1 MNFDEQD
8 YRIWKNENFVI
19 ESTITISLWDEILIN
34 DFHEKINKVLDEIY
48 SRIGLISNN
57 TKSLISISFSNDKN
71 VIDLNNR
78 FRKKKSATNVL
89 TFPSN
94 YKINN
99 TLFIG
104 DIIFSIET
112 ISREAK
118 RDNKSINNHLI
129 HLFIHGVLHLLGYDH
144 RTEEEAKK
152 MENLEIQILEKL
164 KIDNPYKWIN
174 YIRNI
179 KIKAMKI
186 NLPSFFK
193 KTKDI
198 TDKNLDQ
205 ELEQFVA
212 KRINADDSNGKA
224 LSHENELLKNL
235 AGLRG
240 ITASD
245 VMVPRVDIVS
255 VAMSDDF
262 DKIVK
267 QLIKTNHSRVPV
279 RNESLD
285 DIVGILHIK
294 DVLANL
300 FLKEKQDFKTLLKK
314 PIFVSPSISLLD
326 LLYEMRV
333 KRRHLAL
340 VVDEYG
346 GTDGL
351 VTIEDLV
358 EELVGDIED
367 EHDLSSECRLEKMK
381 DGSIIVEA
389 RITVDLLEGLL
400 SSIRKEDL
408 NDEIETLGGFIISI
422 TGRVPVK
429 GEVIRYSP
437 SGLKFEILEA
447 DPRKV
452 ILVKIIGLKNSS
464 TLKRLTL

>member
-1 MNFDEQD
+1 MKIKIPKFLKHSN
-8 YRIWKNENFVI
+8 
-19 ESTITISLWDEILIN
+19 
-34 DFHEKINKVLDEIY
+34 HEKKQLDE
-48 SRIGLISNN
+48 
-57 TKSLISISFSNDKN
+57 
-71 VIDLNNR
+71 
-78 FRKKKSATNVL
+78 
-89 TFPSN
+89 
-94 YKINN
+94 
-99 TLFIG
+99 
-104 DIIFSIET
+104 
-112 ISREAK
+112 
-118 RDNKSINNHLI
+118 
-129 HLFIHGVLHLLGYDH
+129 
-144 RTEEEAKK
+144 
-152 MENLEIQILEKL
+152 
-164 KIDNPYKWIN
+164 
-174 YIRNI
+174 
-179 KIKAMKI
+179 
-186 NLPSFFK
+186 
-193 KTKDI
+193 
-198 TDKNLDQ
+198 

-212 KRINADDSNGKA
+212 KRINDDDSNGKT

-240 ITASD
+240 INASD
-245 VMVPRVDIVS
+245 VMIPRVDIIS

-262 DKIVK
+262 NKIVK

-300 FLKEKQDFKTLLKK
+300 FLQEKKDIKSLLRK

-346 GTDGL
+346 GIDGL

-367 EHDLSSECRLEKMK
+367 EHDLSTECRLEKMQ
-381 DGSIIVEA
+381 DGSIVLEA
-389 RITVDLLEGLL
+389 RITMDLIEDLL

-408 NDEIETLGGFIISI
+408 NEEIETLGGFIINI
-422 TGRVPVK
+422 AGRVPVK
-429 GEVIRYSP
+429 GEVIKYSP

-452 ILVKIIGLKNSS
+452 ILVKLRGLNKLLRYDES
-464 TLKRLTL
+464 K

>member
-1 MNFDEQD
+1 
-8 YRIWKNENFVI
+8 
-19 ESTITISLWDEILIN
+19 
-34 DFHEKINKVLDEIY
+34 
-48 SRIGLISNN
+48 
-57 TKSLISISFSNDKN
+57 
-71 VIDLNNR
+71 
-78 FRKKKSATNVL
+78 
-89 TFPSN
+89 
-94 YKINN
+94 
-99 TLFIG
+99 
-104 DIIFSIET
+104 
-112 ISREAK
+112 
-118 RDNKSINNHLI
+118 
-129 HLFIHGVLHLLGYDH
+129 
-144 RTEEEAKK
+144 
-152 MENLEIQILEKL
+152 
-164 KIDNPYKWIN
+164 
-174 YIRNI
+174 
-179 KIKAMKI
+179 MKI
-186 NLPSFFK
+186 NLPNFFK
-193 KTKDI
+193 KTKYNI
-198 TDKNLDQ
+198 NKNLDQ

-212 KRINADDSNGKA
+212 KRINADDSNGKT

-245 VMVPRVDIVS
+245 VMVPRIDIVS

-262 DKIVK
+262 NEIVK

-279 RNESLD
+279 RNDSLD
-285 DIVGILHIK
+285 DIEGILHIK

-300 FLKEKQDFKTLLKK
+300 LLEEKQDIRTLLKK

-346 GTDGL
+346 GIDGL

-358 EELVGDIED
+358 EELVGEIED
-367 EHDLSSECRLEKMK
+367 EHDLSSECRLEKME

-389 RITVDLLEGLL
+389 RISIDLLEGFL

-422 TGRVPVK
+422 TRRVPVK

-452 ILVKIIGLKNSS
+452 ILVKIIGLKVVASLN
-464 TLKRLTL
+464 T

>member
-1 MNFDEQD
+1 MKIKIPKFLKHSN
-8 YRIWKNENFVI
+8 
-19 ESTITISLWDEILIN
+19 
-34 DFHEKINKVLDEIY
+34 HEKKQLDE
-48 SRIGLISNN
+48 
-57 TKSLISISFSNDKN
+57 
-71 VIDLNNR
+71 
-78 FRKKKSATNVL
+78 
-89 TFPSN
+89 
-94 YKINN
+94 
-99 TLFIG
+99 
-104 DIIFSIET
+104 
-112 ISREAK
+112 
-118 RDNKSINNHLI
+118 
-129 HLFIHGVLHLLGYDH
+129 
-144 RTEEEAKK
+144 
-152 MENLEIQILEKL
+152 
-164 KIDNPYKWIN
+164 
-174 YIRNI
+174 
-179 KIKAMKI
+179 
-186 NLPSFFK
+186 
-193 KTKDI
+193 
-198 TDKNLDQ
+198 

-212 KRINADDSNGKA
+212 KRINDDDSNGKT

-240 ITASD
+240 INASD
-245 VMVPRVDIVS
+245 VMIPRVDIVS

-262 DKIVK
+262 NEIVK

-300 FLKEKQDFKTLLKK
+300 FLQEKKDIKSLLRK

-346 GTDGL
+346 GIDGL

-367 EHDLSSECRLEKMK
+367 EHDLSTECRLEKMQ
-381 DGSIIVEA
+381 DGSIVLEA
-389 RITVDLLEGLL
+389 RITIDLIEDLL

-408 NDEIETLGGFIISI
+408 NEEIETLGGFIISI
-422 TGRVPVK
+422 AGRVPVK
-429 GEVIRYSP
+429 GEVIKYSP

-452 ILVKIIGLKNSS
+452 ILVKLRGLNKLLPYDES
-464 TLKRLTL
+464 K

>member
-1 MNFDEQD
+1 
-8 YRIWKNENFVI
+8 
-19 ESTITISLWDEILIN
+19 
-34 DFHEKINKVLDEIY
+34 
-48 SRIGLISNN
+48 
-57 TKSLISISFSNDKN
+57 
-71 VIDLNNR
+71 
-78 FRKKKSATNVL
+78 
-89 TFPSN
+89 
-94 YKINN
+94 
-99 TLFIG
+99 
-104 DIIFSIET
+104 
-112 ISREAK
+112 
-118 RDNKSINNHLI
+118 
-129 HLFIHGVLHLLGYDH
+129 
-144 RTEEEAKK
+144 
-152 MENLEIQILEKL
+152 
-164 KIDNPYKWIN
+164 
-174 YIRNI
+174 
-179 KIKAMKI
+179 MKI
-186 NLPSFFK
+186 NFPSFLK
-193 KTKDI
+193 KTKSNNI
-198 TDKNLDQ
+198 DKNLDK

-212 KRINADDSNGKA
+212 KRINADDSNGKK

-235 AGLRG
+235 AGLKG

-262 DKIVK
+262 DEIVK

-300 FLKEKQDFKTLLKK
+300 FLKEKQDITTLLKK

-333 KRRHLAL
+333 KKRHLAL

-346 GTDGL
+346 GIDGL

-367 EHDLSSECRLEKMK
+367 EHDLSSECRLEKVE

-389 RITVDLLEGLL
+389 RITIDLLEGFI

-408 NDEIETLGGFIISI
+408 NDEVDTLGGFIISI
-422 TGRVPVK
+422 AGRVPVK
-429 GEVIRYSP
+429 SEVISYSP

-447 DPRKV
+447 DPRKI
-452 ILVKIIGLKNSS
+452 ILVKIIGLNNITSLDK
-464 TLKRLTL
+464 LEL

>member
-1 MNFDEQD
+1 M
-8 YRIWKNENFVI
+8 K
-19 ESTITISLWDEILIN
+19 
-34 DFHEKINKVLDEIY
+34 
-48 SRIGLISNN
+48 
-57 TKSLISISFSNDKN
+57 ISF
-71 VIDLNNR
+71 
-78 FRKKKSATNVL
+78 
-89 TFPSN
+89 
-94 YKINN
+94 
-99 TLFIG
+99 
-104 DIIFSIET
+104 
-112 ISREAK
+112 
-118 RDNKSINNHLI
+118 
-129 HLFIHGVLHLLGYDH
+129 
-144 RTEEEAKK
+144 
-152 MENLEIQILEKL
+152 
-164 KIDNPYKWIN
+164 
-174 YIRNI
+174 
-179 KIKAMKI
+179 
-186 NLPSFFK
+186 PSFFK
-193 KTKDI
+193 KTKSNNK
-198 TDKNLDQ
+198 DKNRDK

-212 KRINADDSNGKA
+212 KRINADDSNGKK

-235 AGLRG
+235 AGLKG

-245 VMVPRVDIVS
+245 VMVPRIDIVS

-262 DKIVK
+262 DEIVK

-300 FLKEKQDFKTLLKK
+300 FLKEKQDITTLLKK

-346 GTDGL
+346 GIDGL

-367 EHDLSSECRLEKMK
+367 EHDLSSECRLEKVE

-389 RITVDLLEGLL
+389 RITIDLLEGFI

-408 NDEIETLGGFIISI
+408 NDEIDTLGGFIISI
-422 TGRVPVK
+422 AGRVPVK
-429 GEVIRYSP
+429 SEVISYSP

-452 ILVKIIGLKNSS
+452 ILVKIIGLNNMTSLDKFN
-464 TLKRLTL
+464 L

>member
-1 MNFDEQD
+1 
-8 YRIWKNENFVI
+8 
-19 ESTITISLWDEILIN
+19 
-34 DFHEKINKVLDEIY
+34 
-48 SRIGLISNN
+48 
-57 TKSLISISFSNDKN
+57 
-71 VIDLNNR
+71 
-78 FRKKKSATNVL
+78 
-89 TFPSN
+89 
-94 YKINN
+94 
-99 TLFIG
+99 
-104 DIIFSIET
+104 
-112 ISREAK
+112 
-118 RDNKSINNHLI
+118 
-129 HLFIHGVLHLLGYDH
+129 
-144 RTEEEAKK
+144 
-152 MENLEIQILEKL
+152 
-164 KIDNPYKWIN
+164 
-174 YIRNI
+174 
-179 KIKAMKI
+179 MKI
-186 NLPSFFK
+186 TLPSFFK
-193 KTKDI
+193 KIKANNL
-198 TDKNLDQ
+198 DKNLDQ

-212 KRINADDSNGKA
+212 KRINADDSNGKT

-255 VAMSDDF
+255 VAMSDNF
-262 DKIVK
+262 NEIVK

-300 FLKEKQDFKTLLKK
+300 FLKEKQNIKSLLKK

-346 GTDGL
+346 GIDGL

-358 EELVGDIED
+358 EELVGEIED
-367 EHDLSSECRLEKMK
+367 EHDSSSECRLEKME

-389 RITVDLLEGLL
+389 RITIDLLEGFV

-422 TGRVPVK
+422 AGRVPVK

-437 SGLKFEILEA
+437 SGIKFEILEA

-452 ILVKIIGLKNSS
+452 ILVKMRGLKNTSS
-464 TLKRLTL
+464 LNRLKL

>member
-1 MNFDEQD
+1 M
-8 YRIWKNENFVI
+8 K
-19 ESTITISLWDEILIN
+19 
-34 DFHEKINKVLDEIY
+34 
-48 SRIGLISNN
+48 
-57 TKSLISISFSNDKN
+57 ISF
-71 VIDLNNR
+71 
-78 FRKKKSATNVL
+78 
-89 TFPSN
+89 
-94 YKINN
+94 
-99 TLFIG
+99 
-104 DIIFSIET
+104 
-112 ISREAK
+112 
-118 RDNKSINNHLI
+118 
-129 HLFIHGVLHLLGYDH
+129 
-144 RTEEEAKK
+144 
-152 MENLEIQILEKL
+152 
-164 KIDNPYKWIN
+164 
-174 YIRNI
+174 
-179 KIKAMKI
+179 
-186 NLPSFFK
+186 PSFFK
-193 KTKDI
+193 KSKNNYL
-198 TDKNLDQ
+198 DKNLDK

-212 KRINADDSNGKA
+212 KRINADDSNGKK

-245 VMVPRVDIVS
+245 VMVPRIDIVS

-262 DKIVK
+262 NEIVK

-300 FLKEKQDFKTLLKK
+300 FLKEKQDITNLLKK

-346 GTDGL
+346 GIDGL

-358 EELVGDIED
+358 EELVGEIED
-367 EHDLSSECRLEKMK
+367 EHDLSSECRLEKVK

-389 RITVDLLEGLL
+389 RITIDLLEGFI

-408 NDEIETLGGFIISI
+408 NDEIDTLGGFIISI
-422 TGRVPVK
+422 SGRVPVK

-452 ILVKIIGLKNSS
+452 ILVKIIGLNTMTSINK
-464 TLKRLTL
+464 LKL